1 MNTFRLLFW
10 LRWRLAMNMS
20 TTKNRWTGAALIVL
34 LLLAFSP
41 FYAGG
46 AVVAWKAAHDQ
57 GRGAVLVVFG
67 LVQLIILWVSLLTG
81 AMGRTFELDKLKR
94 YPLQPLGVFVA
105 NTAASVTEPIVL
117 MTLPSLVAVA
127 IGVGQHDG
135 VDAGLATAAGAAL
148 LLLVT
153 LAMIQLLLAILDDLL
168 RREWMRY
175 LAAFL
180 FTATLIGFQL
190 TLSRVSSK
198 LVQSARAAGLSPELM
213 AAQAR
218 KILGAVPTVAA
229 PASVAGTHPAG
240 LFGSPWMGLAGALA
254 LIIVPILI
262 GARVMDRAALRPAI
276 GAVGGKAGRELGL
289 SLTIP
294 GLTPVQGLLLGRE
307 LVYLLRTPG
316 VLFQMLIIPLM
327 VIALSFIH
335 ARDGSATAPSLP
347 LFVLV
352 SGLAGR
358 NLMMWAHD
366 GPGVRTLF
374 LMPFTPRDLV
384 LTKYL
389 SWLIT
394 LLIETVVAFGVLS
407 ALHPATFLPEV
418 PMYLTGYLA
427 VALVAGVIGMN
438 VSIRQPVKAP
448 ERGMG
453 RRSPGGLVGLG
464 GFLAVMAT
472 VLAIALMVMA
482 ARAIT
487 PVAYDRIASVA
498 VTSAALGIALAIA
511 WISLDRTADLLEQQ
525 REHLIDVLTK
535 TADA

>member
-1 MNTFRLLFW
+1 MNMFRLLFW

-20 TTKNRWTGAALIVL
+20 TAKNRWIGAAMIVL

-41 FYAGG
+41 FYLGG
-46 AVVAWKAAHDQ
+46 AVVAWKTAHDQ
-57 GRGAVLVVFG
+57 GRGAVLMVFG
-67 LVQLIILWVSLLTG
+67 VVQLVILWVSLLTG

-105 NTAASVTEPIVL
+105 NTVASVTEPVVL
-117 MTLPSLVAVA
+117 MTLPALVAA
-127 IGVGQHDG
+127 TIGVAQHDG
-135 VDAGLATAAGAAL
+135 AGAGLATATGAVL

-153 LAMIQLLLAILDDLL
+153 LAMIQFLLAILDDLL

-190 TLSRVSSK
+190 TISRVSTK
-198 LVQSARAAGLSPELM
+198 LVQQARAAGLSPGSLAER
-213 AAQAR
+213 AR
-218 KILGAVPTVAA
+218 LILGSLPTVAA
-229 PASVAGTHPAG
+229 PASVAGTNPAG

-254 LIIVPILI
+254 LIIIPIVI
-262 GARVMDRAALRPAI
+262 GARVMDRAALRPATSD
-276 GAVGGKAGRELGL
+276 AGGKAGAERGL
-289 SLTIP
+289 SLALP

-307 LVYLLRTPG
+307 LVYLTRTPS
-316 VLFQMLIIPLM
+316 VLFQMLLIPLM

-335 ARDGSATAPSLP
+335 AKDGSATPQTLP
-347 LFVLV
+347 LFVLL

-358 NLMMWAHD
+358 NLMMWAYD

-374 LMPFTPRDLV
+374 LMPITPRDLV

-389 SWLIT
+389 SWLVT
-394 LLIETVVAFGVLS
+394 LLIETVIAFGLLS
-407 ALHPATFLPEV
+407 ALHPTTFLPEV

-448 ERGMG
+448 ERGMA
-453 RRSPGGLVGLG
+453 RRSPGGLIGLG

-472 VLAIALMVMA
+472 VLAIALVVVA
-482 ARAIT
+482 VRAIS
-487 PVAYDRIASVA
+487 PAAYDRSASIA
-498 VTSAALGIALAIA
+498 VTSVALVIALVIA
-511 WISLDRTADLLEQQ
+511 WISLDRGADLLEQR
-525 REHLIDVLTK
+525 RERLIDVLTK